1 MCFASETK
9 LVKNGKSAGNIAY
22 FEKFDKFDFRVC
34 HMCVN
39 KKNFDRKCK
48 MRRFLKLSQHM
59 MIVAQEARNKSAKH
73 HIFAFVDVSSVPHVL
88 RSKFVD
94 ETTL

>member
-1 MCFASETK
+1 
-9 LVKNGKSAGNIAY
+9 
-22 FEKFDKFDFRVC
+22 
-34 HMCVN
+34 
-39 KKNFDRKCK
+39 
-48 MRRFLKLSQHM
+48 MRQFLKLSQHM
-59 MIVAQEARNKSAKH
+59 MIVAQEARNKSAKN